1 MKSVHDAKIEKLNRE
16 IAELRAKII
25 QPVVMPKFDLE
36 LCDVLSIVSRVTQV
50 FQEDIISHKRHREI
64 VTARALFSYICRI
77 HLKKP
82 YKYIGRYLNRDHSTI
97 IHLVNNYDT
106 YLQMQYKEETIYYN
120 ECIDRVN
127 NAKAKGI
134 LTYNS
139 WNWGRGHLLRQKVH
153 KARMGSIF
161 DRHRCKVNYHLFLWI
176 MSYKCKT
183 NCNKEK
189 IFAMLLGMSIFEL
202 CKTNKTTHKKQW
214 AIF

>member
-1 MKSVHDAKIEKLNRE
+1 MKDYYPEYIVLKQRHERMKSVHDAKIEKLNRE

-36 LCDVLSIVSRVTQV
+36 LCDVLTIVSRVTQV

-82 YKYIGRYLNRDHSTI
+82 FKHIGRYLNRDHSTI

-106 YLQMQYKEETIYYN
+106 YLQMQYKPETIFYN

-134 LTYNS
+134 LA
-139 WNWGRGHLLRQKVH
+139 HH
-153 KARMGSIF
+153 P
-161 DRHRCKVNYHLFLWI
+161 
-176 MSYKCKT
+176 
-183 NCNKEK
+183 
-189 IFAMLLGMSIFEL
+189 
-202 CKTNKTTHKKQW
+202 
-214 AIF
+214 